1 MGQINNETNQPK
13 DKWVAL
19 RYVSVFAVTIV
30 LVVMAIASSGVGGYD
45 TDLTLFF
52 FIIVFASLFF
62 ITIPITGFW
71 IYSFIKSVRRRT
83 KTDRVLLFFHIADLL
98 LIGMMIWLDTIPARN
113 CNAEIMAEHY
123 ETYGQEMRNV
133 VEQARDM
140 IPDVGGELVYEF
152 GDSSYVSYEPV
163 PSYKQLDKLKELLES
178 VGCIGIETDNRC
190 ERDCAVI
197 RFRRK
202 GMGLYS
208 FRLYDEPLTL
218 AQQDS
223 LNANE
228 RLIVYNDSTV
238 FEFSGGVIGVQ
249 HFVEKQEFLD
259 KRNKRLSTTD
269 TIAAIERI
277 MNFEPGYNS
286 LPIIDS
292 VSDNK
297 LRICPESDISQIPDS
312 VAYLRYVYAS
322 GKTRQEGWV
331 AYFDDPENDFSNPF
345 GEWRY
350 YDEQGNCYRK
360 FWKYKEIIK

>member
-1 MGQINNETNQPK
+1 MKQNNNETNQPK
-13 DKWVAL
+13 DKWAAL
-19 RYVSVFAVTIV
+19 RYVSVFVVTIV

-45 TDLTLFF
+45 TGMAMFF
-52 FIIVFASLFF
+52 FILVFVSLFF

-98 LIGMMIWLDTIPARN
+98 LIGLIIWSDISPARD

-123 ETYGQEMRNV
+123 EKEGSWMRNIAKY
-133 VEQARDM
+133 ERLSL
-140 IPDVGGELVYEF
+140 PDSTRLVIEF
-152 GDSSYVSYEPV
+152 GKNEHIPQADY
-163 PSYKQLDKLKELLES
+163 LDKQYLRILKNHLDDI
-178 VGCIGIETDNRC
+178 GCIGIVTDNYQLSRYTTL
-190 ERDCAVI
+190 

-208 FRLYDEPLTL
+208 FLLYDEPLTL

-223 LNANE
+223 LNSDE
-228 RLIVYNDSTV
+228 CLIVYNDSTV
-238 FEFSGGVIGVQ
+238 FEFTGGVVGVQ
-249 HFVEKQEFLD
+249 YFVGKQEFLD
-259 KRNKRLSTTD
+259 KRKKRHSTTD

-277 MNFEPGYNS
+277 TNFEPGYNS

-297 LRICPESDISQIPDS
+297 LRICPESDMSQIPDS
-312 VAYLRYVYAS
+312 VAYIRYLYAD
-322 GKTRQEGWV
+322 GKPRMEGWV
-331 AYFDDPENDFSNPF
+331 AYFDDPEDDFSNLF

-360 FWKYKEIIK
+360 FWKYKENKQ